1 MFAAHGSPNPMMRSL
16 TSASTPLPLM
26 LRICLVMAVF
36 SLASQQPAS
45 AQSGLRELL
54 EARRLMVQEEIA
66 AQGIENE
73 RLLEAMRE
81 VPREQFLPLSRRNL
95 AYINVAITYGDGQI
109 VLPPLVT
116 AHLIEQLNPQKNDKV
131 LVIGPGSGYSTAL
144 LSRMAREVYAVE
156 IDPAVAKMAE
166 ETLARLK
173 YTNVKLRVGDGFE
186 GWKEHA
192 PYQRIIV
199 ECSPDSVPKALVEQL
214 AEGGMLLVPTGDEFD
229 QTMHLCKKENGKL
242 TTLSLWPTLLLP
254 MKGKAEELRSQSEMP
269 RDPSILNGGFEEL
282 VPKTK
287 DIPAHWAYVRQGR
300 AIADEFCPEGKNSL
314 AFVNITAGAAA
325 TALQAFPVDGKKVS
339 ELSFACKVWGK
350 DIRPGQNRQQLPR
363 VEVRFFDEKRRLV
376 GGDWMGGWHLTFDWL
391 GKEHVF
397 SVPRTAKF
405 AVLRIG
411 LGGATGEIRFDDL
424 RLEYR

>member
-1 MFAAHGSPNPMMRSL
+1 MTP
-16 TSASTPLPLM
+16 ASTPLALT
-26 LRICLVMAVF
+26 LRFCLAIVAF
-36 SLASQQPAS
+36 ALASQQPAA

-66 AQGIENE
+66 NQGIENE
-73 RLLEAMRE
+73 RLLEAMRD
-81 VPREQFLPLSRRNL
+81 VPREQFVPLSRRNL
-95 AYINVAITYGDGQI
+95 AYLNVAIAYDDGQVI
-109 VLPPLVT
+109 LPPLVT
-116 AHLIEQLNPQKNDKV
+116 AHLIEQLNPHKNDKV

-144 LSRMAREVYAVE
+144 LSRMVREVFAVE
-156 IDPAVAKMAE
+156 IDPVIAKTAE

-173 YTNVKLRVGDGFE
+173 YTNVKVRVGDGFE

-214 AEGGMLLVPTGDEFD
+214 AEGGILLVPIGDEFD

-287 DIPAHWAYVRQGR
+287 DVPAHWAYVRQGR
-300 AIADEFCPEGKNSL
+300 AIAGEFCPEGKNSL
-314 AFVNITAGAAA
+314 AFVNLTPGAAA
-325 TALQAFPVDGKKVS
+325 MALQAFPVDGKKVS
-339 ELSFACKVWGK
+339 ELSFACNVWGK

-376 GGDWMGGWHLTFDWL
+376 GGDWMGGWNLTFDWL

-411 LGGATGEIRFDDL
+411 LCGATGEIRFDDL
-424 RLEYR
+424 KLEYR